1 MFIPVNLE
9 AFKKEAV
16 MSGRIKGFNFNLAT
30 FKTAASFF
38 VFMAFAVAMA
48 FSFIGCGEEE
58 ESFAETAQAQVAVPK
73 MKDIV
78 DVASFTAPS
87 NPVISAEKAKYY
99 AKASAGLVELG
110 FSWSERIDKASD
122 AEKIQI
128 LNAYNVAR
136 DQLCA
141 RVGLNGGIAEYNW
154 ITAVALPDPKNKAT
168 FESVGIKPN
177 N

>member
-1 MFIPVNLE
+1 
-9 AFKKEAV
+9 
-16 MSGRIKGFNFNLAT
+16 MSERIRGLNFNLAT

-38 VFMAFAVAMA
+38 VCVAFAAFMAVGLTACDDETQQDVPQMSQMQAVAPK
-48 FSFIGCGEEE
+48 SQPI
-58 ESFAETAQAQVAVPK
+58 VP
-73 MKDIV
+73 V
-78 DVASFTAPS
+78 DAFTAPS
-87 NPVISAEKAKYY
+87 SPVISAEKAKFY

-110 FSWSERIDKASD
+110 FRWSERIDKAND

-141 RVGLNGGIAEYNW
+141 RVGLAGIAEYNW
-154 ITAVALPDPKNKAT
+154 ITSVALPDPKNKAT
-168 FESVGIKPN
+168 FESVGVKTN